1 MQLKELTEYKMFLL
15 HLLPDAFLIWIINL
29 LLVGGLIGIVVGF
42 FGSKIPFVS
51 TYARMI
57 QIASIIIF
65 CIGLY
70 WKGGYSVEAD
80 WRERVAE
87 MEAKIKIAEE
97 KSKEVNTVIET
108 KYKDRVKKVTE
119 TRDIIVEKIKI
130 NERIIDAKCELDP
143 MVISILNEAS
153 KKP

>member
-1 MQLKELTEYKMFLL
+1 MWLL

-29 LLVGGLIGIVVGF
+29 LLTGGLIGIVVGF

-70 WKGGYSVEAD
+70 WKGGYSVEQD

-87 MEAKIKIAEE
+87 MEAKIKVSEE
-97 KSKEVNTVIET
+97 KSKEINTVIQT
-108 KYKDRVKKVTE
+108 KYKDRVKKITE
-119 TRDIIVEKIKI
+119 TREVIVEKIKI
-130 NERIIDAKCELDP
+130 NEKIIDAKCEIDP
-143 MVISILNEAS
+143 MVISILNEAA

>member
-1 MQLKELTEYKMFLL
+1 MWMM
-15 HLLPDAFLIWIINL
+15 HLLPESFLIFIINA
-29 LLVGGLIGIVVGF
+29 LLVTGLIGMVIGF
-42 FGSKIPFVS
+42 IGGKIPFVG
-51 TYARMI
+51 TYATI
-57 QIASIIIF
+57 IKIVSIVLF

-70 WKGGYSVEAD
+70 WKGGYSVEED
-80 WRERVAE
+80 WRQRVAE

-119 TRDIIVEKIKI
+119 TRNVIVEKIKI
-130 NERIIDAKCELDP
+130 NEKIIDAKCELDP
-143 MVISILNEAS
+143 VVISILNEAA

>member
-1 MQLKELTEYKMFLL
+1 MWMM
-15 HLLPDAFLIWIINL
+15 HLLPDSFLIWIINL

-57 QIASIIIF
+57 QIASIILF
-65 CIGLY
+65 CVGVY

-80 WRERVAE
+80 WRQRVAE
-87 MEAKIKIAEE
+87 LEEKVKDAEE
-97 KSKEVNTVIET
+97 KSRQTNVVIET
-108 KYKDRVKKVTE
+108 KYRDRVKTITE
-119 TRDIIVEKIKI
+119 TRERVVEKIKEREKVI
-130 NERIIDAKCELDP
+130 NAKCELDP
-143 MVISILNEAS
+143 SVISILNEAA

>member
-1 MQLKELTEYKMFLL
+1 MMWLL

-29 LLVGGLIGIVVGF
+29 LLTGGLIGIVVGF
-42 FGSKIPFVS
+42 FGSKLPFVG

-57 QIASIIIF
+57 QIASIIAF

-70 WKGGYSVEAD
+70 WKGGYSVEQD

-87 MEAKIKIAEE
+87 MEEKVKVSEE
-97 KSKEVNTVIET
+97 KSKKINTVLEV
-108 KYKDRVKKVTE
+108 KYRDRIKKITE
-119 TRDIIVEKIKI
+119 TRDIIIEQIKVNEK
-130 NERIIDAKCELDP
+130 IIDAKCELDP
-143 MVISILNEAS
+143 MVISILNEAA

>member
-1 MQLKELTEYKMFLL
+1 MFLL

-42 FGSKIPFVS
+42 FGSKLPFVG

-97 KSKEVNTVIET
+97 KSKEANVVIET
-108 KYKDRVKKVTE
+108 KYKDRVKKITE
-119 TRDIIVEKIKI
+119 TRDIIIEKIKI
-130 NERIIDAKCELDP
+130 NEKIIDAKCELDP
-143 MVISILNEAS
+143 MVISILNEAA

>member
-1 MQLKELTEYKMFLL
+1 MFLL

-42 FGSKIPFVS
+42 FGSKIPFVG

-87 MEAKIKIAEE
+87 MEAKIKVSEE
-97 KSKEVNTVIET
+97 KSKEINTVIET
-108 KYKDRVKKVTE
+108 KYKDRVKKITE
-119 TRDIIVEKIKI
+119 TREVIVEKIKI
-130 NERIIDAKCELDP
+130 NEKIIDAKCEIDP
-143 MVISILNEAS
+143 MVISILNEAA

>member
-1 MQLKELTEYKMFLL
+1 MMWLL

-29 LLVGGLIGIVVGF
+29 LLVGGLIGMVVGF
-42 FGSKIPFVS
+42 FGSKIPFVG

-57 QIASIIIF
+57 QIASIIAF

-70 WKGGYSVEAD
+70 WKGGYSVEQD

-87 MEAKIKIAEE
+87 MEAKIKVSEE
-97 KSKEVNTVIET
+97 KSKEINTVIEV
-108 KYKDRVKKVTE
+108 KYKDRVKKITE
-119 TRDIIVEKIKI
+119 TRDVIIEKIKV

-143 MVISILNEAS
+143 MVISILNEAA

>member
-1 MQLKELTEYKMFLL
+1 MWMM
-15 HLLPDAFLIWIINL
+15 HLLPESFLIFIINA
-29 LLVGGLIGIVVGF
+29 LLVAGLIGMVIGF
-42 FGSKIPFVS
+42 IGGKIPFVG
-51 TYARMI
+51 TYATI
-57 QIASIIIF
+57 IKIVSIVLF

-70 WKGGYSVEAD
+70 WKGGYSVEED
-80 WRERVAE
+80 WRQRVAE

-119 TRDIIVEKIKI
+119 TRNIIVEKIKI
-130 NERIIDAKCELDP
+130 NEKIIDAKCELDP
-143 MVISILNEAS
+143 VVISILNEAA

>member
-1 MQLKELTEYKMFLL
+1 MMFLL

-42 FGSKIPFVS
+42 FGSKLPFVS

-57 QIASIIIF
+57 QIASIILF

-97 KSKEVNTVIET
+97 KSKEANVVIET
-108 KYKDRVKKVTE
+108 KYKDRVKKITE
-119 TRDIIVEKIKI
+119 TRDVIVEKIKI
-130 NERIIDAKCELDP
+130 NEKIIDAKCELDP
-143 MVISILNEAS
+143 MVISILNEAA

>member
-1 MQLKELTEYKMFLL
+1 MMWLL

-97 KSKEVNTVIET
+97 KSKEANVVIET
-108 KYKDRVKKVTE
+108 KYKDRVKKITE

-130 NERIIDAKCELDP
+130 NEKIIDAKCELDP
-143 MVISILNEAS
+143 MVISILNEAA

>member
-1 MQLKELTEYKMFLL
+1 M
-15 HLLPDAFLIWIINL
+15 HLLPESFLIFIINA
-29 LLVGGLIGIVVGF
+29 LLVAGLIGMVIGF
-42 FGSKIPFVS
+42 IGSKIPFVG
-51 TYARMI
+51 TYATI
-57 QIASIIIF
+57 IKIVSIVLF

-70 WKGGYSVEAD
+70 WKGGYSVEED
-80 WRERVAE
+80 WRQRVAE

-119 TRDIIVEKIKI
+119 TRNIIVEKIKI
-130 NERIIDAKCELDP
+130 NEKIIDAKCELDP
-143 MVISILNEAS
+143 VVISILNEAA

>member
-1 MQLKELTEYKMFLL
+1 MMFLL

-42 FGSKIPFVS
+42 FGSKIPFVG

-57 QIASIIIF
+57 QIASIILF

-97 KSKEVNTVIET
+97 KSKEANVVIET
-108 KYKDRVKKVTE
+108 KYKDRVKKITE
-119 TRDIIVEKIKI
+119 TKEVIIEKIKI
-130 NERIIDAKCELDP
+130 NEKIIDAKCELDP
-143 MVISILNEAS
+143 MVISILNEAA